1 MARSGFVDGVPYS
14 INFKSNLVTVG
25 IGLVGKAERDQGWK
39 VKGNARTATDAQ
51 IEEQVRARDKFA
63 ELKARAAMAAGGVPY
78 QQPDGDGAPHWPP
91 SLVAI
96 ACSRRRVL
104 TRAGGAGPSAKAG
117 LFDSLD
123 ETMENIADAIS
134 SSPRSSSV
142 RERKQPKRFGVDDM
156 ELTAAQVNR
165 FNSRST
171 GTRIERLPERECM
184 RPGCVNTRA
193 ERDELRRKL
202 EAEQNRFQQEMA
214 AARAGFH

>member
-1 MARSGFVDGVPYS
+1 
-14 INFKSNLVTVG
+14 
-25 IGLVGKAERDQGWK
+25 
-39 VKGNARTATDAQ
+39 
-51 IEEQVRARDKFA
+51 
-63 ELKARAAMAAGGVPY
+63 MAAGGVPY

-117 LFDSLD
+117 LFDSLE
-123 ETMENIADAIS
+123 ETMENIADAIG

-142 RERKQPKRFGVDDM
+142 RERKQPERFGVDDM

-202 EAEQNRFQQEMA
+202 EAEQNIFQQEMA